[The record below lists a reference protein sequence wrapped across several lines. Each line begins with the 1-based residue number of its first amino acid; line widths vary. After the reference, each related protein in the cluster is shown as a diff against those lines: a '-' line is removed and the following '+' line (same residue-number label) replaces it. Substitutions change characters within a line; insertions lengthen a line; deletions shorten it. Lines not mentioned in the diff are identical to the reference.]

1 MVFNFVLV
9 GVNNNNAK
17 GHQEMSIR
25 KQLFML
31 MAWGELEIK
40 TDKDMFE
47 GLISLLYCSWYL
59 YKW

>member
-25 KQLFML
+25 NN
-31 MAWGELEIK
+31 
-40 TDKDMFE
+40 
-47 GLISLLYCSWYL
+47 CSC
-59 YKW
+59 

>member
-25 KQLFML
+25 KQLFGIMML
-31 MAWGELEIK
+31 MP
-40 TDKDMFE
+40 
-47 GLISLLYCSWYL
+47 
-59 YKW
+59 